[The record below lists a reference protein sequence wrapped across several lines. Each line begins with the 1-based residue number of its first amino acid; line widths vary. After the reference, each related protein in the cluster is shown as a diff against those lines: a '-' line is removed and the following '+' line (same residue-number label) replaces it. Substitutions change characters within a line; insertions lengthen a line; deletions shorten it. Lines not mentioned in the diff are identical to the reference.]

1 MELLLSMLMLN
12 TSGKP
17 SGNESPLF
25 DSDMVKAVFVQIVQ
39 LLGSSNI
46 EIALKTSAVI
56 VPAAI
61 YLTLKDPHTRKK
73 FGWGILAAHLVSTI
87 IFMIPNIFRGGRSIK
102 EVDVFDRLDD
112 LKGVD
117 QLKIE
122 LKEIV
127 YCASDPKGFIQLG
140 GKFPQS
146 VLLVGLPGSGK
157 KMSARAIAREA
168 GVHFFPCNA
177 RVLQESE
184 YDAEWVKE
192 MFKDAKRSPC
202 VVFIDEIDAIGQN
215 PKDQS
220 LKQVIDE
227 LNGIREN
234 EKIIVIGATNNPN
247 ALDMSPLRHGLFD
260 RRIIIPYPDIDGRRK
275 ILESHLSK
283 VPSADDVDVI
293 TFFL

>member
-1 MELLLSMLMLN
+1 LVYSLFALFNIIISLS
-12 TSGKP
+12 
-17 SGNESPLF
+17 
-25 DSDMVKAVFVQIVQ
+25 Q
-39 LLGSSNI
+39 
-46 EIALKTSAVI
+46 
-56 VPAAI
+56 
-61 YLTLKDPHTRKK
+61 
-73 FGWGILAAHLVSTI
+73 
-87 IFMIPNIFRGGRSIK
+87 
-102 EVDVFDRLDD
+102 
-112 LKGVD
+112 
-117 QLKIE
+117 
-122 LKEIV
+122 
-127 YCASDPKGFIQLG
+127 GFIQLG

-184 YDAEWVKE
+184 YDAEWVKD

-247 ALDMSPLRHGLFD
+247 ALDMSLCLC
-260 RRIIIPYPDIDGRRK
+260 
-275 ILESHLSK
+275 
-283 VPSADDVDVI
+283 
-293 TFFL
+293 

>member
-1 MELLLSMLMLN
+1 LVYSLFALFNIIISLS
-12 TSGKP
+12 
-17 SGNESPLF
+17 
-25 DSDMVKAVFVQIVQ
+25 Q
-39 LLGSSNI
+39 
-46 EIALKTSAVI
+46 
-56 VPAAI
+56 
-61 YLTLKDPHTRKK
+61 
-73 FGWGILAAHLVSTI
+73 
-87 IFMIPNIFRGGRSIK
+87 
-102 EVDVFDRLDD
+102 
-112 LKGVD
+112 
-117 QLKIE
+117 
-122 LKEIV
+122 
-127 YCASDPKGFIQLG
+127 GFIQLG

-184 YDAEWVKE
+184 YDAEWVKD

-247 ALDMSPLRHGLFD
+247 ALDMSLLRHGLFD

-275 ILESHLSK
+275 FLESHLSK
-283 VPSADDVDVI
+283 VWFYFIISI
-293 TFFL
+293 IYKL